1 MAGPELMALG
11 AGALNAAGTAYA
23 NYSTARMTR
32 EQMAFQREQSNTQM
46 AFQERMSNTAY
57 QRAFADLEKAGIN
70 PILAFNAGGASTPPG
85 AGGAGASAPMQNIAS
100 GAISSA
106 IEARRAFAEIDNLR
120 EQNKQIASQT
130 RLNRDLS
137 LAAKADALVKQTT
150 ARANQL
156 DMPRLQAKSD
166 FDKTAFG
173 ALPDYFDS
181 VTSVYGRFY
190 RALLNAMGGARTTL
204 K

>member
-1 MAGPELMALG
+1 MAGPELLALG

-46 AFQERMSNTAY
+46 SFQERMSNTAY
-57 QRAFADLEKAGIN
+57 QRAFADMEKAGIN

-106 IEARRAFAEIDNLR
+106 IEARRAFAELDNLR

-130 RLNRDLS
+130 RLNKDLA
-137 LAAKADALVKQTT
+137 LAAQADALVKQTS
-150 ARANQL
+150 AHSMAYDL
-156 DMPRLQAKSD
+156 PRQKFVSDLYQSTPGKASSVGEEVWRYLGPILQA
-166 FDKTAFG
+166 
-173 ALPDYFDS
+173 L
-181 VTSVYGRFY
+181 
-190 RALLNAMGGARTTL
+190 GGARTIL